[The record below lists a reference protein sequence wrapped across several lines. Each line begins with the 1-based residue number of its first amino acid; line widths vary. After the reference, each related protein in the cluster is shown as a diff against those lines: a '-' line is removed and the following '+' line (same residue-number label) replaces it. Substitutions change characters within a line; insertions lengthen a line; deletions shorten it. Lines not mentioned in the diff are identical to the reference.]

1 MEQSKKLME
10 RDMANQLTVPSDQ
23 VDISSEDQY
32 NEEMAAKGE
41 GNDVPT
47 ERPEM
52 DNSGDKFQGDYA
64 KLKQSYE
71 ELERKMHSPDVPIDV
86 QDDLG
91 IPQDVPVAEG
101 AFDIAALTEEY
112 TQNGSLSENSYQQLE
127 DGGISRDMANQHIA
141 GQRALGEQIGNE
153 VKNSVGGSENYSGMV
168 DWAKSNYS
176 QEQIVAYDNAVN
188 SGNIEFAKMAAQGL
202 QAAYQNQT
210 GVEGE
215 VYGGRQAAPEGNLGS
230 VFRSNAEVTAMMK
243 DPRYEYDHA
252 FRQDV
257 RDKLERSDLF
267 SQGSL

>member
-23 VDISSEDQY
+23 VDLSSEDQY

-41 GNDVPT
+41 GNDVTT

-71 ELERKMHSPDVPIDV
+71 ELERKMHSPDGSMDD
-86 QDDLG
+86 QDELG

-112 TQNGSLSENSYQQLE
+112 TQNGALSDNSYQQLE
-127 DGGISRDMANQHIA
+127 DGGISRDMANQYIA
-141 GQRALGEQIGNE
+141 GQKALGAQIGTDVKNTVGGEENYNGMVEWAKNNYSEEQIT
-153 VKNSVGGSENYSGMV
+153 
-168 DWAKSNYS
+168 
-176 QEQIVAYDNAVN
+176 AYDNAVN
-188 SGNIEFAKMAAQGL
+188 SGNIELAKMAAKGL
-202 QAAYQNQT
+202 QSDYQSTT

-215 VYGGRQAAPEGNLGS
+215 VYGGKQAAPEGGHGD
-230 VFRSNAEVTAMMK
+230 VFRSNAEVTTAMK
-243 DPRYEYDHA
+243 DPRYDSDHA

-267 SQGSL
+267 NQGRL